1 MPGVEK
7 TGRLSRIRQNFPST
21 LTDLNARLAALWPDL
36 RLQVEEIPRS
46 ATCQNKPRRIAV
58 GQQEGRMP
66 APVQPAQQPRPRAF
80 TWTIPAAL
88 AVLLVAGAVGSLAK
102 GLVPADLIGA
112 DGMAATVVA
121 R

>member
-1 MPGVEK
+1 M
-7 TGRLSRIRQNFPST
+7 S
-21 LTDLNARLAALWPDL
+21 
-36 RLQVEEIPRS
+36 
-46 ATCQNKPRRIAV
+46 
-58 GQQEGRMP
+58 
-66 APVQPAQQPRPRAF
+66 APVQPAPQPRFRAF

-88 AVLLVAGAVGSLAK
+88 AVLLVAGAIGSLSN

>member
-1 MPGVEK
+1 
-7 TGRLSRIRQNFPST
+7 
-21 LTDLNARLAALWPDL
+21 
-36 RLQVEEIPRS
+36 
-46 ATCQNKPRRIAV
+46 
-58 GQQEGRMP
+58 MP

-80 TWTIPAAL
+80 VWTIPAAL
-88 AVLLVAGAVGSLAK
+88 AVLLVAAAIGGLSG